1 MRRLS
6 GFSLMEMMT
15 VLLIISIVAA
25 ASAPMINKRL
35 MLSNQ
40 RNCEWTDMGANGI
53 SFNSDPGTKMPVVIG
68 ADKLDDN
75 ADDAALYIVPR
86 RTGAVVNPVIAFPDD
101 NDNIFKIRAADNSI
115 AINTAT
121 NAPPSQ
127 SVAIGVDASASR
139 GDVAIGFKASS
150 GDEDSVAIGC
160 NSNSGL
166 HGVAVGGSAKSAK
179 GSTSIGWG
187 AKALGANSIA
197 IGYEAEADSGESDT
211 IRLGGNTSIMDLYV
225 GNAKIVES
233 GSLVTPTTPSDRR
246 LKEVGK
252 PFSAGLEELK
262 KLEVF
267 NFIYKKDK
275 TKTPRVGVI
284 AQDLQKIF
292 PNAITKGADGFL
304 RIRMEDMFYTAVNS
318 IKELDNKTE
327 LQDKKL
333 EELTKQNREL
343 QKTIIELEKRLSKL
357 EKKKIK

>member
-40 RNCEWTDMGANGI
+40 RNCEWTDFNGGI
-53 SFNSDPGTKMPVVIG
+53 SFNSDPNTIMPVVIG
-68 ADKLDDN
+68 ASTLPGGTDN
-75 ADDAALYIVPR
+75 AALYIEPR
-86 RTGAVVNPVIAFPDD
+86 MTGTVVNPVIAFDAG
-101 NDNIFKIRAADNSI
+101 NNNTFKIRAANEGI
-115 AINTAT
+115 AINTAG
-121 NAPPSQ
+121 NAPPTE
-127 SVAIGVDASASR
+127 SVAIGVSASASR
-139 GDVAIGFKASS
+139 GDVAIGFNASS

-160 NSNSGL
+160 GSNSGL
-166 HGVAVGGSAKSAK
+166 HGVVVGGSAKSAK
-179 GSTSIGWG
+179 DSTSIGWC
-187 AKALGANSIA
+187 AKAMGTNSIA
-197 IGYEAEADSGESDT
+197 IGSGANVNTGEADTVQLGNSDVKN
-211 IRLGGNTSIMDLYV
+211 LKV
-225 GNAKIVES
+225 GNIDVVVDGA
-233 GSLVTPTTPSDRR
+233 LQPAPTPSDRR

-333 EELTKQNREL
+333 EELTRQNKEL

>member
-53 SFNSDPGTKMPVVIG
+53 SFNSSVSTTIPVIIG
-68 ADKLDDN
+68 SDN
-75 ADDAALYIVPR
+75 LPVNANNAALY
-86 RTGAVVNPVIAFPDD
+86 VVARDTNPVIAFPAS
-101 NDNIFKIRAADNSI
+101 NDNIFKIRAAANGI

-121 NAPPSQ
+121 NVPPDT
-127 SVAIGVDASASR
+127 SVAIGVDALANR
-139 GDVAIGFKASS
+139 GDVAIGFNASS

-166 HGVAVGGSAKSAK
+166 HGVAVGGSAKSAED
-179 GSTSIGWG
+179 STSIGWG
-187 AKALGANSIA
+187 AEAMGTNSIA
-197 IGYEAEADSGESDT
+197 IGFEAKLDSGESDT